1 MERKKFSQKKFE
13 KDRDKATKLSKSGFR
28 LDTLS
33 DELHRTVKAIQKVRD
48 NIEGMSNEEYMKLEK
63 LSISCGDKSALDW
76 CTFHIIK
83 RVKPE
88 CKVCLGNT

>member
-1 MERKKFSQKKFE
+1 MERKKFSYKKFE

-33 DELHRTVKAIQKVRD
+33 DDLHRTVKAIQKVRD
-48 NIEGMSNEEYMKLEK
+48 NIEGMSNEEYMKLEE

-76 CTFHIIK
+76 CTLHIIK